1 MKKIGIISDTHGFID
16 NKLKNFFKD
25 VDFIFHAGDIGNVDI
40 IKELQEISKLVVVFG
55 NIDNYIIRQITSEF
69 TIIQIEN
76 IKILM
81 THIGGYPGRYQS
93 TLYNKIINE
102 KPNLVITG
110 HSHILKIIHDKKLN
124 HLHINPGAYGKNGF
138 HKLRTAIR
146 LIIDN
151 DKLKDLEI
159 LELDRNK

>member
-1 MKKIGIISDTHGFID
+1 MKKIGIISDTHGYID
-16 NKLKNFFKD
+16 EKLKDFFKNTD
-25 VDFIFHAGDIGNVDI
+25 VILHAGDIGNTEI
-40 IKELQEISKLVVVFG
+40 IKELRAISNLVAVYG
-55 NIDNYIIRQITSEF
+55 NIDNTMIRQITSEYE
-69 TIIQIEN
+69 IIKIEN
-76 IKILM
+76 VKMIM

-93 TLYNKIINE
+93 ILYKKIINE

-151 DKLKDLEI
+151 NNMRDLEI
-159 LELDRNK
+159 LELNRK